1 MSVGIVYG
9 DQYRQLCCSSPKFGD
24 RYALVMDLINAYKLI
39 PELSRVPPLQWNS
52 PGPMYEVVTAFH
64 STEYVD
70 ALKKL
75 QMLHCEEKE
84 LTADDE
90 LLMDSF
96 SLNYDCPGFPSVFD
110 YSLAAVQGSLAAANA
125 LICRHCEVV
134 INWGGGWHHAKR
146 SEASGFC
153 YLNDVVLAIHRLV
166 SSTPPEISPNRQTR
180 VLYIDLD
187 LHHGDGVEEAFW
199 YSPRVVT
206 FSVHHASPGFFPGTG
221 TWNMVDNDK
230 LPIFL
235 NGAGRGRFSA
245 FNLPLEEGINDLDWS
260 NAIGPI
266 LDSLNIVIQPSYVV
280 VQCGADCLA
289 TDPHRIFRL
298 TNFYPNLNLD
308 SDCDSECSLSGYL
321 YAIKKIL
328 SWKVP
333 ILILGGGGYNF
344 PDAARLWTRVTAL
357 TIEEVKGKKMTLP
370 PEIPEH
376 SYFSRYGP
384 DFELDID
391 YFPHKSHNKTLDSI
405 QKHHRRIL
413 EQLRNYADLN
423 KMIYDYDKVYQ
434 LYNLT
439 GM

>member
-1 MSVGIVYG
+1 
-9 DQYRQLCCSSPKFGD
+9 
-24 RYALVMDLINAYKLI
+24 MDLINAYKLI
-39 PELSRVPPLQWNS
+39 PELSRVPPLQWDS
-52 PGPMYEVVTAFH
+52 PSRMYEAVTTFH
-64 STEYVD
+64 SKEYVD

-75 QMLHCEEKE
+75 QMLHIEEKE

-153 YLNDVVLAIHRLV
+153 YLNDAVLAVHRLV
-166 SSTPPEISPNRQTR
+166 SSTPSDISPNRQTR
-180 VLYIDLD
+180 VLYVDLD

-266 LDSLNIVIQPSYVV
+266 LDSLNMVIQPSYVV

-289 TDPHRIFRL
+289 TDPHRIFHL
-298 TNFYPNLNLD
+298 TNFYPSFN
-308 SDCDSECSLSGYL
+308 SDCDPECSLSGYL

-333 ILILGGGGYNF
+333 TLVLGGGGYNF
-344 PDAARLWTRVTAL
+344 PDTARLWTRVTAL
-357 TIEEVKGKKMTLP
+357 TIEEVKVLGL
-370 PEIPEH
+370 
-376 SYFSRYGP
+376 FSSANMLSRFREFMNNSLG
-384 DFELDID
+384 
-391 YFPHKSHNKTLDSI
+391 SSSKT
-405 QKHHRRIL
+405 
-413 EQLRNYADLN
+413 
-423 KMIYDYDKVYQ
+423 
-434 LYNLT
+434 
-439 GM
+439 

>member
-9 DQYRQLCCSSPKFGD
+9 DLYRRLCCSSPKFGD

-39 PELSRVPPLQWNS
+39 PELSRVPPLQWDSSNL
-52 PGPMYEVVTAFH
+52 MYEAVTTFH

-75 QMLHCEEKE
+75 QLLHTEGKE

-125 LICRHCEVV
+125 LICRQCEVV

-153 YLNDVVLAIHRLV
+153 YLNDAVLAIHRLI
-166 SSTPPEISPNRQTR
+166 SSVPSEISPNRQTR

-206 FSVHHASPGFFPGTG
+206 FSVHHASPGFFPGSGSWNVLTG
-221 TWNMVDNDK
+221 DK

-260 NAIGPI
+260 NAVGPI
-266 LDSLNIVIQPSYVV
+266 LDSLNMVVQPSYIV

-289 TDPHRIFRL
+289 TDPHRIFHL
-298 TNFYPNLNLD
+298 TNFNPDLNTN
-308 SDCDSECSLSGYL
+308 SNGDSECSLSGYL

-333 ILILGGGGYNF
+333 TLILGGGGYNF
-344 PDAARLWTRVTAL
+344 PDTARLWTRVTAL
-357 TIEEVKGKKMTLP
+357 AIEEVKGKKITLP
-370 PEIPEH
+370 LEIPEH

-391 YFPHKSHNKTLDSI
+391 YFPHKNHNQTLDSI
-405 QKHHRRIL
+405 QKHHCRIL
-413 EQLRNYADLN
+413 EQLCNYADLN
-423 KMIYDYDKVYQ
+423 NIIYDYDKVSKFYESTD
-434 LYNLT
+434 L
-439 GM
+439 